1 MCLQIRSKQRR
12 WIRKKGQKRRRI
24 RDTNV
29 TKVERERKSVDNG
42 CKRTRR
48 TQARESHALC
58 FFVNNAN
65 MRREGVLCQ
74 CRVVERLVAP
84 LNIRVA
90 RFFNRLAFFLTLTL
104 SLRKLRLKRIR
115 KYFIRFYFVFFVG
128 DSVLLN
134 PLICFNVSTGD
145 SLIDFLGWSLSV
157 VYPILFI
164 SMVYFFLFFN

>member
-1 MCLQIRSKQRR
+1 MVVRHTNHPSYAYEENTIKSIIFSKKIRSKQRR

-104 SLRKLRLKRIR
+104 SLRKLRR
-115 KYFIRFYFVFFVG
+115 FI
-128 DSVLLN
+128 D
-134 PLICFNVSTGD
+134 
-145 SLIDFLGWSLSV
+145 
-157 VYPILFI
+157 
-164 SMVYFFLFFN
+164 